1 MTKPKTLKEWE
12 RVCNNLNKALQSTIE
27 DVLTRDTKIDNLEE
41 QVGKLEEQI
50 TMSVGVIKYLEMQLE
65 KKSGR

>member
-41 QVGKLEEQI
+41 QVSKLEEQI
-50 TMSVGVIKYLEMQLE
+50 TMSVGVIKYLELQLE

>member
-12 RVCNNLNKALQSTIE
+12 RVCNNLNKALQSTID
-27 DVLTRDTKIDNLEE
+27 DVLKRDSSIDNLEE
-41 QVGKLEEQI
+41 QIGKLEEQI

>member
-27 DVLTRDTKIDNLEE
+27 DVLIRDTKIDNLEE
-41 QVGKLEEQI
+41 QIGKLEEQM
-50 TMSVGVIKYLEMQLE
+50 TMSVGVIKYLELQLE

>member
-27 DVLTRDTKIDNLEE
+27 DVLTRDTKIDNLEG

-50 TMSVGVIKYLEMQLE
+50 TMSVGVIKYLELQLE

>member
-12 RVCNNLNKALQSTIE
+12 RVCNNLNKALQSTID
-27 DVLTRDTKIDNLEE
+27 DVLKRDSRIDNLEE
-41 QVGKLEEQI
+41 QIGKLEEQI

>member
-12 RVCNNLNKALQSTIE
+12 RVCNNLNKALQSTID
-27 DVLTRDTKIDNLEE
+27 DVLKRDSRIDNLEE